1 MKNKNED
8 IKNEV
13 LRKLQDP
20 KFYAD
25 DELVY
30 TNDAMSKYT
39 NNQAHAVND
48 PWKRPD
54 DDCMKIRYFLKDH

>member
-1 MKNKNED
+1 MNNKNED

-39 NNQAHAVND
+39 NNQAHDVNN
-48 PWKRPD
+48 K
-54 DDCMKIRYFLKDH
+54 

>member
-1 MKNKNED
+1 MKNNND
-8 IKNEV
+8 FKNEV

-30 TNDAMSKYT
+30 TNNAMSKYA
-39 NNQAHAVND
+39 NNQAHDVNH
-48 PWKRPD
+48 K
-54 DDCMKIRYFLKDH
+54 

>member
-8 IKNEV
+8 IKKEIFK
-13 LRKLQDP
+13 KLQDP

-25 DELVY
+25 DEPITY

-39 NNQAHAVND
+39 NNQAHDVNH
-48 PWKRPD
+48 K
-54 DDCMKIRYFLKDH
+54 